1 MCMLVYYIYIIII
14 ANVIIIIIITIVII
28 ILIICYSIMSSTR
41 FPLLL
46 SLGSGLRLGN
56 EPQRAA
62 P

>member
-1 MCMLVYYIYIIII
+1 MYVSILYIYIYFII
-14 ANVIIIIIITIVII
+14 ANVIIIIITIVII